1 MSARQSWNGYSPKK
15 RRLAGLWVFVVLC
28 LLGAL
33 GFAWLRFTPLNR
45 FSAASLRALRSDPE
59 AVFYSIEPWSEANGQ
74 QGFRGHHI
82 VGQHRLAVQGE
93 REAIAGW
100 IAAAARGA
108 WDRAACFNPRHGFRA
123 RGPEGTYDFLL
134 CFEWTFFD
142 FEVRAFPSKKEPIW
156 KSRRTAK
163 RWGGGMTAISSGMP

>member
-134 CFEWTFFD
+134 CFECGQAVVHGPEGRSELVLITGRPD
-142 FEVRAFPSKKEPIW
+142 FLDGYLRAHSVALPDH
-156 KSRRTAK
+156 
-163 RWGGGMTAISSGMP
+163 